1 MRVMFHMKQFP
12 LLRYSIHSCLC
23 ILSMLHSP
31 FSGAENAPASY
42 PQSLPPAPLV
52 RIAIAAAPMT
62 ELARL
67 GWLAEQSQ
75 AGLLRSGSY
84 EWTARVAVQ
93 RRRERLGSSFTE
105 PELSLERPVR
115 WGNKAAID
123 GRLAEAG
130 LAAALSGFEDAWHE
144 SGRTLLK
151 AWFDVAR
158 EESTVTS
165 WVQQTELSRQQ
176 VSVVERRV
184 AAGDAPRL
192 ETLLAQGEHER
203 SVAALASARL
213 HAQAQRVEFDRKYPA
228 LQGLRPATLGAA
240 SDIASDTPPATENT
254 ANSVAQMTQAILAD
268 NHEIELAQANTLI
281 ARLRLERTDSER
293 RADPTVGIRYAQERG
308 GQDNIIGVHIA
319 IPFGSV
325 ARDTRARLAAVEADK
340 AATREQETTVRV
352 GYEAAQAAQAVP
364 LTRQIAHQLTA
375 SAQKANT
382 AATLAG
388 KAYAEGETL
397 LANWLQARRQAS
409 ETQLAATLAQVNA
422 EEAAAR
428 AQLDAHQLWTP
439 PPLDSSSHDF
449 SVPHGEVKP

>member
-1 MRVMFHMKQFP
+1 MRAVFHMKQFP
-12 LLRYSIHSCLC
+12 LLRYSIHSCMC
-23 ILSMLHSP
+23 ILSLLHSP

-42 PQSLPPAPLV
+42 PQSLPSAPLV

-144 SGRTLLK
+144 SGRALLK

-213 HAQAQRVEFDRKYPA
+213 HAQALRVEFDRKYPA
-228 LQGLRPATLGAA
+228 LQGLRPDTLDVA
-240 SDIASDTPPATENT
+240 SDNAPTAENT
-254 ANSVAQMTQAILAD
+254 ADSVARMTQAILAD
-268 NHEIELAQANTLI
+268 NHEIELARANTLI
-281 ARLRLERTDSER
+281 ARLRLERTESER

-340 AATREQETTVRV
+340 AATREQETKVRV
-352 GYEAAQAAQAVP
+352 GYEAAQAAQAVA

-397 LANWLQARRQAS
+397 LANWLQARRQAR
-409 ETQLAATLAQVNA
+409 ETQLAATLAQVSA
-422 EEAAAR
+422 EEAATR
-428 AQLDAHQLWTP
+428 AKLDAHQLWAP
-439 PPLDSSSHDF
+439 PPLDSSNLDF
-449 SVPHGEVKP
+449 